1 MKKTVLTMG
10 IFLLSVGV
18 NLQADELDEIKLVD
32 ESAKSALFQQGSI
45 VGCSDDNLETNKE
58 LTCSKKPEEIILSKL
73 PSSQQIEDADLD
85 NKDESDGIKTQLQD
99 ILAQLEKLKQEQQAD
114 RETIKELKGVISVI
128 SNKNI
133 QKPQK
138 IAVVKKSIE
147 KMSQK
152 TSKNSTRIRQPVKEV
167 GVYDNYV
174 VIEVQ
179 PNESLSTYA
188 QLYYNNNRKYY
199 KIYKANKG
207 IINENLQLVVGQ
219 QIKIPDAHSYKNN

>member
-1 MKKTVLTMG
+1 MG
-10 IFLLSVGV
+10 ILLFSMGV

-32 ESAKSALFQQGSI
+32 ESSKSALFQQGNI

-58 LTCSKKPEEIILSKL
+58 MTCSKKPEEIILSKL

-85 NKDESDGIKTQLQD
+85 DKEDSEGIKTQLQD

-138 IAVVKKSIE
+138 RAVVQQSIA

-152 TSKNSTRIRQPVKEV
+152 MTKNSTRIRKPVKEV
-167 GVYDNYV
+167 AVYDTYV

-179 PNESLSTYA
+179 ANESLSTYA

-207 IINENLQLVVGQ
+207 IINPNLQLVVGQ
-219 QIKIPDAHSYKNN
+219 QIKIPDAQSYKNQ